1 MSVAYQNLR
10 HSIYLFSPVTLPFF
24 VKSSHFYLKRHTRK
38 ESSIWIKS
46 FVCKST
52 TNCHRYLKIISLCK
66 KVAALLC
73 RRFACW
79 GVCKDKWILGYT
91 DFRTSPVNSDNGI
104 SLFHHPRLHG
114 RFYIPAI
121 PWRLSKEHKNIIHIY
136 EVVLFLF
143 SNTVFYNFYSDLYS
157 TLLTSDK
164 ACHKSSLTTLPYL
177 FSFKYFFIP
186 VIKSSSPS
194 QLLII
199 RRTEA
204 PYNINTEI
212 TIIYVILKSKQYRI
226 IVSRVSTL

>member
-24 VKSSHFYLKRHTRK
+24 VKSSHFYLKCHTRK

-91 DFRTSPVNSDNGI
+91 DFRT
-104 SLFHHPRLHG
+104 
-114 RFYIPAI
+114 
-121 PWRLSKEHKNIIHIY
+121 
-136 EVVLFLF
+136 
-143 SNTVFYNFYSDLYS
+143 
-157 TLLTSDK
+157 
-164 ACHKSSLTTLPYL
+164 
-177 FSFKYFFIP
+177 FSFTLSYSCGYWVPF
-186 VIKSSSPS
+186 
-194 QLLII
+194 
-199 RRTEA
+199 E
-204 PYNINTEI
+204 TEI
-212 TIIYVILKSKQYRI
+212 WNDMQYRNTHQKYSFKLLWFYFCTI
-226 IVSRVSTL
+226 DCM